1 MDEFLQFAR
10 QLERLTGI
18 DLTLYKRP
26 QMERR
31 LTALREK
38 RGYRRFQDYFRA
50 LAAQPEI
57 LDELLDKMTINVSE
71 FLRNPERWHAL
82 MQHLPEVAGRSLRA
96 WSAACASGEEPYTLA
111 LLLEERGGTRYD
123 ILATDIDRSVLAR
136 AEQGYY
142 KEHQVRTLPA
152 EWLERYFRR
161 DGDAYIVSPRL
172 RRHVRFMQHN
182 LLADP
187 YPGSLDLI
195 ICRNVLIYFTDEAKR
210 RVIEGFSESLAPGG
224 ILFVGSTEQF
234 IGGERFGLS
243 SVGPFLYQKRG

>member
-50 LAAQPEI
+50 LEEQPEI
-57 LDELLDKMTINVSE
+57 LNELLDKMTINVSE
-71 FLRNPERWHAL
+71 FLRNPERWQAL
-82 MQHLPEVAGRSLRA
+82 MQHLPEVAGRPLKA

-111 LLLEERGGTRYD
+111 LLLEERGGVRYD
-123 ILATDIDRSVLAR
+123 ILATDIDRAVLAR

-142 KEHQVRTLPA
+142 KEHQVRSLPPA
-152 EWLERYFRR
+152 WLERYFRR
-161 DGDAYIVSPRL
+161 DGDAYAVSSRL
-172 RRHVRFMQHN
+172 RRHVRFLQHN

-187 YPGSLDLI
+187 YPGPLDLI

-210 RVIEGFSESLAPGG
+210 RVIEGFSASLAPGG

-234 IGGERFGLS
+234 IGAERFGFS
-243 SVGPFLYQKRG
+243 SVGPFLYRKRD